1 MSDDLLARAASQ
13 DKPMHLIEGTNHMS
27 LYDKQPY
34 VDEAEAASTPST
46 QPSPTIECGLSAGL
60 GGGRQI
66 ASS

>member
-1 MSDDLLARAASQ
+1 
-13 DKPMHLIEGTNHMS
+13 MHLIEGANHMS

-34 VDEAEAASTPST
+34 VDEAEAAPTPST
-46 QPSPTIECGLSAGL
+46 QPSPTIECGLSARL